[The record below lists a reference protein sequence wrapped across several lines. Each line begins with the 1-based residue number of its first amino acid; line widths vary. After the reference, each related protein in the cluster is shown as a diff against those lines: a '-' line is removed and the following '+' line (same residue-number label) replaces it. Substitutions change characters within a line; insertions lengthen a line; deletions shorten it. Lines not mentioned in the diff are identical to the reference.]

1 MDTGAVLVVNI
12 DCYLDNNRSIARDRD
27 RHL

>member
-1 MDTGAVLVVNI
+1 MDAGAVLLVNI
-12 DCYLDNNRSIARDRD
+12 DCYLYNNRSIARDRD